1 MKRIFLCAA
10 VIFSSAVVLPTI
22 ALASD
27 EVNVSRGL
35 VESGKPLAV
44 HGYDVV
50 SYFTDGKPTHGS
62 SKFDEVY
69 QGATYRFSSEENLKA
84 FKDNPAKYAPQFGG
98 FCAYG
103 TALGKKFDGDP
114 EDWTIAEGKLYLNLN
129 PDIQEKFRKDVP
141 GFIGKADKNWT
152 KIQHT
157 GVSEL

>member
-10 VIFSSAVVLPTI
+10 VIFTSAMALPSI

-84 FKDNPAKYAPQFGG
+84 FKDNPVKYAPQFGG

-129 PDIQEKFRKDVP
+129 PDIQVKFRTDVP
-141 GFIGKADKNWT
+141 GFISKAEKNWT

-157 GVSEL
+157 SVSNL

>member
-50 SYFTDGKPTHGS
+50 SYFTDGNPTHAS
-62 SKFDEVY
+62 SKFDAAH
-69 QGATYRFSSEENLKA
+69 QSATTHIS
-84 FKDNPAKYAPQFGG
+84 
-98 FCAYG
+98 
-103 TALGKKFDGDP
+103 
-114 EDWTIAEGKLYLNLN
+114 
-129 PDIQEKFRKDVP
+129 
-141 GFIGKADKNWT
+141 
-152 KIQHT
+152 
-157 GVSEL
+157 